1 MTYDC
6 RPSAAVLQPALAVL
20 SRRYPDSYRFS
31 RTFAERRSALGK
43 IRTDG
48 QVSYLG
54 NAPEEFSREARR
66 GVSAVTGQ
74 PLLVGA
80 QPRGAGYE
88 PGALAGRRQRGRHRA
103 GQRKAGVPAGRDRLY
118 EIDLLRITAAL
129 AVVLYHYTFSG
140 YARHLTAIAFP
151 AVSTVTRYGYLGV
164 DMFFVI
170 SGFVVLL
177 SAWGRRPHEFVI
189 SRIVRLYP
197 AYWVAVTITAI
208 VAITL
213 SHGLFKVTPTQYV
226 ANLTMFNALR
236 NIGNVDVVYWTLWAE
251 IRFYLL
257 VFVLAWTGI
266 TRVRVITVL
275 WLWLAATAVMEARIL
290 PAGPAGKIDLI
301 VQSQWSH
308 YFIAGMALCL
318 IYRTGFSWPLGAVLA
333 IAYGNAVYQAINFA
347 HRVSDRYHQA
357 LHPPVIIAVITV
369 IFVVTTLIAFRV
381 TRRLGR
387 PWFAVAGALTYPL
400 YLIHAYNGFVLF
412 NLLGG
417 AANRW
422 VLLVAM
428 VTGMGCAAYAIHR
441 LVEVPFGPRL
451 KRALIRLADAGDRR
465 LPGARRRAALVRP
478 PDDAGIGAR
487 ASVHS
492 GAPEVSRSASLPVPG
507 SREG

>member
-1 MTYDC
+1 MVFMTYDC

-48 QVSYLG
+48 QVNYLG
-54 NAPEEFSREARR
+54 NASEEFSREARR

-88 PGALAGRRQRGRHRA
+88 PGALADRRQRGRHRA

-151 AVSTVTRYGYLGV
+151 ALSTVTRYGYLGV

-208 VAITL
+208 VAIT
-213 SHGLFKVTPTQYV
+213 
-226 ANLTMFNALR
+226 
-236 NIGNVDVVYWTLWAE
+236 
-251 IRFYLL
+251 
-257 VFVLAWTGI
+257 
-266 TRVRVITVL
+266 
-275 WLWLAATAVMEARIL
+275 
-290 PAGPAGKIDLI
+290 
-301 VQSQWSH
+301 
-308 YFIAGMALCL
+308 
-318 IYRTGFSWPLGAVLA
+318 
-333 IAYGNAVYQAINFA
+333 YGNAVYQAINFA

-357 LHPPVIIAVITV
+357 LHPPIIVAVITV

-400 YLIHAYNGFVLF
+400 YLMHAYNGFVLF

-428 VTGMGCAAYAIHR
+428 VTGMGCAAYASHR

-465 LPGARRRAALVRP
+465 LPGARRRAAPVRP
-478 PDDAGIGAR
+478 PDDAGIGA
-487 ASVHS
+487 
-492 GAPEVSRSASLPVPG
+492 
-507 SREG
+507 